1 MPRLKSWESPRRKGR
16 NDKGKGG
23 TARKRQ
29 LKKREQM
36 LRNKL
41 KENNGGRKQISSLFY
56 LRDIFRNNRTD
67 LKYYIFTRVVTKADL
82 ILRDV

>member
-1 MPRLKSWESPRRKGR
+1 MPRLKSWESPRREGR

-29 LKKREQM
+29 LKKRQQM

-41 KENNGGRKQISSLFY
+41 KRNGEGKNKSLLFFY
-56 LRDIFRNNRTD
+56 EKFSLR
-67 LKYYIFTRVVTKADL
+67 LCVSA
-82 ILRDV
+82 